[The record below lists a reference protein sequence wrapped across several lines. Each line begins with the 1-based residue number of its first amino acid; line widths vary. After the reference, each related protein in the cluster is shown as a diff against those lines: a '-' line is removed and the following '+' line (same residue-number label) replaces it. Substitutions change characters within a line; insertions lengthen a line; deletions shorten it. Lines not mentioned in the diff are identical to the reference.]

1 MADIVTRLLL
11 KTNDFDVNL
20 NKSKQSVNSFQ
31 NGISGAAQ
39 TAGVGIAKFAGAI
52 GLAVGAGEAF
62 MKTIRSSQATNDV
75 FDNNMKACKDS
86 VDAFFSS
93 LATGDFSAFE
103 GGLLSLFDKARD
115 LSAALDDIAD
125 KRLSVD
131 LVDLRKQGEM
141 TALEAIIRDTSKTK
155 KERSD
160 ALAKYQSLAK
170 EVAANRLDI
179 AKEELT
185 GNTNVELNKIGVKN
199 LSQDDVTVYLE
210 KLNNKDLNQQFLKE
224 LKYVSNYTKS
234 YNEAWEKVAKYRNRN
249 GSDAKSFQ
257 MERDFNEQYETPDK
271 WMKRAFPKSEFRDSK
286 QLLDFGKLFQQ
297 GDNSRLVLYEYTKK
311 LYGAENQNAAD
322 IRKLTKLKNATNVAS
337 GGTGGG
343 KPTPEDAP
351 LPGSLAYFNAE
362 IAKSNGELIKAT
374 DTQARAAIQATINE
388 LERQKIELL
397 ITEKDGSLEALSIQ
411 ISALKSKFASATTD
425 DARKEIH
432 NLITELEAKVLHINL
447 TARFDEEKSPLK
459 KAGLPT
465 QGLDTKSLKLPK
477 SKSPISKKD
486 IKLNEEYNESLA
498 AMGSIM
504 GSLSGAFD
512 GNTQSVLQ
520 WGMTLLTTI
529 GQAIPA
535 IMGMIPAKE
544 AEAAASAKSA
554 TASTA
559 DAAAKTMEAHSGI
572 PFVGI
577 AIGLAGVASII
588 AAMSSMPKFATGG
601 IVPGVSFTGDRVPA
615 LLNSGE
621 MILNGGQ
628 QSNLFRM
635 LNAGLRESATAQIQ
649 PNTSNISQFIMPDES
664 RREIV
669 VSGTLRA
676 NGGVLE
682 TVLNNHTHKKSKV
695 R

>member
-1 MADIVTRLLL
+1 MSDIITRILL
-11 KTNDFDVNL
+11 KTNDFDANL

-31 NGISGAAQ
+31 SGISSATQ
-39 TAGVGIAKFAGAI
+39 TAGAGIAKFAGAI

-62 MKTIRSSQATNDV
+62 MKTIRSSQATNDA
-75 FDNNMKACKDS
+75 FDNNMNACKDS

-103 GGLLSLFDKARD
+103 GGLLNLFDRARD
-115 LSAALDDIAD
+115 LSSALDDIAD
-125 KRLSVD
+125 KRLSID

-160 ALAKYQSLAK
+160 ALAKYQALAK

-199 LSQDDVTVYLE
+199 LSQDDVTLYLE

-224 LKYVSNYTKS
+224 LKYVSDYTKS
-234 YNEAWEKVAKYRNRN
+234 YNEAWKKVAAYRNRN
-249 GSDAKSFQ
+249 GADEKSFQ

-286 QLLDFGKLFQQ
+286 QLIDFGKLFQQ
-297 GDNSRLVLYEYTKK
+297 GDNGRMALYEYTRK
-311 LYGAENQNAAD
+311 LYEAENQNAAD
-322 IRKLTKLKNATNVAS
+322 VRKLTKLKNSTNAAS

-343 KPTPEDAP
+343 KATTEDAP
-351 LPGSLAYFNAE
+351 LSGSLAYFDAE
-362 IAKSNGELIKAT
+362 IAKKNKELISAI
-374 DTQARAAIQATINE
+374 DAQARSAIQSTISE
-388 LERQKIELL
+388 LEKQKIELL
-397 ITEKDGSLEALSIQ
+397 ITGKDGSLEALSIQ
-411 ISALKSKFASATTD
+411 ISSLKSKYISATTD
-425 DARKEIH
+425 EAREEIQK
-432 NLITELEAKVLHINL
+432 LITDLESKMSYINGKAK
-447 TARFDEEKSPLK
+447 APLK

-465 QGLDTKSLKLPK
+465 QGYDTKKINPFK
-477 SKSPISKKD
+477 TKSPISKKD

-512 GNTQSVLQ
+512 GSTQSVLQ
-520 WGMTLLTTI
+520 WGITLLTTI

-535 IMGMIPAKE
+535 IASMIPAKKQD
-544 AEAAASAKSA
+544 AAASKEKASA
-554 TASTA
+554 SML
-559 DAAAKTMEAHSGI
+559 AAGAETMEAHAGI
-572 PFVGI
+572 PFAGI

-588 AAMSSMPKFATGG
+588 AVLSSMPKFATGG
-601 IVPGVSFTGDRVPA
+601 VVPGVSFTGDKVPA
-615 LLNSGE
+615 WLNSGE

-628 QSNLFRM
+628 QANLFRM
-635 LNAGLRESATAQIQ
+635 LNAGLYAGITAEQVQ
-649 PNTSNISQFIMPDES
+649 PNMGNVSRFIMPDES
-664 RREIV
+664 AREIV
-669 VSGTLRA
+669 ISGTLRA
-676 NGGVLE
+676 NGSVLE
-682 TVLNNHTHKKSKV
+682 TVLNNYTHKKSKV

>member
-1 MADIVTRLLL
+1 MSDIITRLLL
-11 KTNDFDVNL
+11 KTNDFDTNL

-31 NGISGAAQ
+31 NGISSTAK
-39 TAGVGIAKFAGAI
+39 TAGVGVAKFAGSI
-52 GLAVGAGEAF
+52 GLAIGAGEAF
-62 MKTIRSSQATNDV
+62 MKTIRSSQATNDA
-75 FDNNMKACKDS
+75 FDNNMNACKDS

-125 KRLSVD
+125 KRLSID

-199 LSQDDVTVYLE
+199 LSQDDVTLYLE

-234 YNEAWEKVAKYRNRN
+234 YNEAWEKVANYRNRN
-249 GSDAKSFQ
+249 GADEKSFQ
-257 MERDFNEQYETPDK
+257 MEREFNEQYETPDK

-286 QLLDFGKLFQQ
+286 QLIDFGKLFQQ
-297 GDNSRLVLYEYTKK
+297 GDNGRMALYEYTRK
-311 LYGAENQNAAD
+311 LYEAENQNAAD
-322 IRKLTKLKNATNVAS
+322 VRKLTKLKNSTNAAS

-343 KPTPEDAP
+343 KATTEDAP
-351 LPGSLAYFNAE
+351 LSGSLAYFDAE
-362 IAKSNGELIKAT
+362 IAKKNKELINAT
-374 DTQARAAIQATINE
+374 TAQARAAV
-388 LERQKIELL
+388 KIA
-397 ITEKDGSLEALSIQ
+397 ID
-411 ISALKSKFASATTD
+411 
-425 DARKEIH
+425 
-432 NLITELEAKVLHINL
+432 ELEAKKINL
-447 TARFDEEKSPLK
+447 KIELDKEVFKSIHGEIKGGELK
-459 KAGLPT
+459 NAGLPT
-465 QGLDTKSLKLPK
+465 QGIDTKKIKLPK
-477 SKSPISKKD
+477 TKSPISKKD

-512 GNTQSVLQ
+512 GNTGSVLQ
-520 WGMTLLTTI
+520 WGVTLLSTI

-535 IMGMIPAKE
+535 ITAMMGVKAADTVVTQSE
-544 AEAAASAKSA
+544 TTAEVGN
-554 TASTA
+554 
-559 DAAAKTMEAHSGI
+559 AAAKTMSAHASI
-572 PFVGI
+572 PFAGI
-577 AIGLAGVASII
+577 ALGLAGVASII
-588 AAMSSMPKFATGG
+588 AVMSSMPKFATGG
-601 IVPGVSFTGDRVPA
+601 IVPGVSFTGDKVPA
-615 LLNSGE
+615 LVNSGE

-635 LNAGLRESATAQIQ
+635 LNSRLSSGITAEQAR
-649 PNTSNISQFIMPDES
+649 PVMGNVARYIMPDES
-664 RREIV
+664 DRKVQVFGDFRIK
-669 VSGTLRA
+669 GCD
-676 NGGVLE
+676 LE
-682 TVLNNHTHKKSKV
+682 LAIKNQTNRKSKV